1 MNILH
6 VKSITLTR
14 ILCFRCSFQRFL
26 LKMKSRLHTPI
37 STVVHVVGSI
47 FGAQTTFAWSKS
59 ECAALTSSFDRNNSD
74 GKATLKQQKTSD
86 YELFSISFFYATFL

>member
-26 LKMKSRLHTPI
+26 LFLGCITI
-37 STVVHVVGSI
+37 TVIPV
-47 FGAQTTFAWSKS
+47 K
-59 ECAALTSSFDRNNSD
+59 R
-74 GKATLKQQKTSD
+74 
-86 YELFSISFFYATFL
+86 